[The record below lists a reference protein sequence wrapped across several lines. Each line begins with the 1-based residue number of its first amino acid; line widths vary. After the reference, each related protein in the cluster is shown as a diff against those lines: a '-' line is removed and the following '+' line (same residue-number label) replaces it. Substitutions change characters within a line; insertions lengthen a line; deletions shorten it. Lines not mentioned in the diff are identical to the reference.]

1 MGKAVDR
8 WMFHVLLAF
17 AVSSA
22 SAQGIL
28 KRTVDV
34 RADNVRLADALHLVA
49 QDGHFKLSYNAALI
63 NGDSIVDLATGPI
76 SVEKALE
83 RLVGKGRT
91 LKESGEHIIILGPRQ
106 GKKKFVVTG
115 NVVDALSGA
124 GIARA
129 SVYEVRERA
138 SALTDVSGTFTLEAS
153 GRQERTAL
161 RISRVAYQDTIVFVG
176 RDGKVGRVR
185 LRPKDVLPYMATRK
199 PEVER
204 LDLSAALVRGKQTE
218 LAANLDY
225 AEVRKWQVSLVP
237 TIGTNGKV
245 SGAMVNKMSFNVLGG
260 YSRGLDGFELA
271 GAFNMERRDVKG
283 VQLAGLTNLVGGS
296 TNGVQI
302 AGAVNH
308 TMRSLSG
315 MQVAGFANVVWDT
328 LSGVQLA
335 GGVNVLKGGMLGTQ
349 ISGLANLTTENCNG
363 AQISGAANV
372 TLKDVHRWQASGL
385 VNYGKSVSGAQ
396 VSGGANVALDSVG
409 GGQIAGLL
417 NCARDVMGGQ
427 VTGMLNVALRSVRGG
442 QVGFVNVAR
451 RCEGGQLGF
460 LNVADTITGA
470 SIGFLSFAWRGY
482 HRLDVHYD
490 EVFPISVV
498 LRTGTH
504 RFYNSFSYSPEING
518 RWGFG
523 YGAGT
528 ELRWPRKHTVNIE
541 IMAEHVNEDT
551 VWLEAVNIRGS
562 LNVFYSYAIADR
574 IVLSVGPGLHA
585 MVTDWREEESGVFL
599 SEAAPRVAW
608 EDLQDDVLVR
618 GWLGFR
624 VGVGVRF

>member
-1 MGKAVDR
+1 ML
-8 WMFHVLLAF
+8 VLLAF

-34 RADNVRLADALHLVA
+34 RANNVRLADALHLVA
-49 QDGHFKLSYNAALI
+49 QDGHFKLSYNAAVV
-63 NGDSIVDLATGPI
+63 NGDSIVDVATGVTT
-76 SVEKALE
+76 VEKALE
-83 RLVGKGRT
+83 RLLGKDRT
-91 LKESGEHIIILGPRQ
+91 LKESGEHVIILGPRQ

-115 NVVDALSGA
+115 NVVDALTGHA
-124 GIARA
+124 VARA

-138 SALTDVSGTFTLEAS
+138 SALTDGRGTFALEAS

-161 RISRVAYQDTIVFVG
+161 RISRVAYQDTIVFVDRAGKLG
-176 RDGKVGRVR
+176 RIRLMPKETMPMLSVR
-185 LRPKDVLPYMATRK
+185 Q

-204 LDLSAALVRGKQTE
+204 LDLSSALVRGKQADI
-218 LAANLDY
+218 AANLEY

-237 TIGTNGKV
+237 TVGTNGKV
-245 SGAMVNKMSFNVLGG
+245 SGAMVNKMSFNAIGG

-283 VQLAGLTNLVGGS
+283 VQLAGLTNLVGGNTS
-296 TNGVQI
+296 GVQI

-308 TMRSLSG
+308 TMLSLNG

-335 GGVNVLKGGMLGTQ
+335 GAVNVLKGGMQGTQ

-385 VNYGKSVSGAQ
+385 LNYGKSVSGAQ
-396 VSGGANVALDSVG
+396 ITGGANVALDSVG
-409 GGQIAGLL
+409 GGQVAGLL
-417 NCARDVMGGQ
+417 NYARDVTGGQ

-451 RCEGGQLGF
+451 KCEGGQLGF

-482 HRLDVHYD
+482 HRVDVHYD
-490 EVFPISVV
+490 EVFPVSVV

-504 RFYNSFSYSPEING
+504 RFYNTFSYSPEIDG

-528 ELRWPRKHTVNIE
+528 ELGWPKRHTVNIE
-541 IMAEHVNEDT
+541 LMAEHVNEDT
-551 VWLEAVNIRGS
+551 VWIGAVNIRSS
-562 LNVFYSYAIADR
+562 LSVFYSYAIADR
-574 IVLSVGPGLHA
+574 FVVSAGPSLNVLA
-585 MVTDWREEESGVFL
+585 TDWRDEDTLAYL
-599 SEAAPRVAW
+599 SEAAPRVMY
-608 EDLQDDVLVR
+608 EQEEEDVLVR

-624 VGVGVRF
+624 VGLGLRF